1 MSTVPQEIAIPPI
14 PPIPPIPQ
22 LPTPTP
28 GVDPGLAIQVLRTEM
43 AVLRREMSDLA
54 DQLTPGISN
63 AREEA
68 ISDRISAT
76 SDRLESLQEQL
87 DHALSGQPLITQTE
101 VPFDDRPTIPD
112 EVMELIGMSMVTLCI
127 IVLGTP
133 IIRMIARRFER
144 RGHPEGAP
152 ASTQRMDRLEQA
164 VDAVAIE
171 VERISE
177 GQRYTN
183 RMISE
188 MRGLPAP
195 NPLDQWPGRVNDA
208 AAVQRSDR

>member
-1 MSTVPQEIAIPPI
+1 MQEVTVQVPPV
-14 PPIPPIPQ
+14 PPVPLVPADVQ
-22 LPTPTP
+22 P
-28 GVDPGLAIQVLRTEM
+28 GVAPEFAAQVLRAEM
-43 AVLRREMSDLA
+43 TVLRKELNDLA
-54 DQLTPGISN
+54 AQLVPGMTP

-68 ISDRISAT
+68 ISDQISAT
-76 SDRLESLQEQL
+76 RERIESLEEQL
-87 DHALSGQPLITQTE
+87 DRTLSGQPAIAFTE
-101 VPFDDRPTIPD
+101 VPSDSRPTIPG
-112 EVMELIGMSMVTLCI
+112 EVMEVIQWSMITLVI
-127 IVLGTP
+127 IALGTP
-133 IIRMIARRFER
+133 IIRTMTRWLEG
-144 RGHPEGAP
+144 RGRAEPAA

-195 NPLDQWPGRVNDA
+195 NPLEQWPQGKAREEA
-208 AAVQRSDR
+208 AAPRTDR

>member
-1 MSTVPQEIAIPPI
+1 MNPTLQLLQPPVPAPA
-14 PPIPPIPQ
+14 
-22 LPTPTP
+22 PTPPVLP
-28 GVDPGLAIQVLRTEM
+28 GVSSEFAVGVLRTEM
-43 AVLRREMSDLA
+43 AVLRKEMTDLA
-54 DQLTPGISN
+54 DQLTPGISS

-68 ISDRISAT
+68 ISDQISAT
-76 SDRLESLQEQL
+76 ADRLESLQEQL
-87 DHALSGQPLITQTE
+87 DRALSGQPLITFTE
-101 VPFDDRPTIPD
+101 EPSDQRPTIPD
-112 EVMELIGMSMVTLCI
+112 EVMDVIEWSMITLVI
-127 IVLGTP
+127 IALGTP
-133 IIRMIARRFER
+133 IVRTLARWLER
-144 RGHPEGAP
+144 RGVRPEAAP

-195 NPLDQWPGRVNDA
+195 NPLEQWPAGKVPEPS
-208 AAVQRSDR
+208 AVRSDR